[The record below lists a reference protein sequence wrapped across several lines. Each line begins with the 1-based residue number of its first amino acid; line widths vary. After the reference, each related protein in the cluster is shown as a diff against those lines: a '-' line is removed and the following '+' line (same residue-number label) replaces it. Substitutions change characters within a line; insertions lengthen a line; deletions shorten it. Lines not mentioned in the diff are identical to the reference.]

1 MSRLVGWAAI
11 LMTGTVLFGA
21 GVVYT
26 IGKAANED
34 ARHKERRQVEALLDE
49 QMVRLSELVT
59 RAVEQQHSAR
69 ERMEIFDNLSAYVD
83 LAGIVETGHDGVHWV
98 DIRRYTRAELDQ
110 ALVVSQLFGEN
121 SQQGRGLG
129 AA

>member
-34 ARHKERRQVEALLDE
+34 ALHQER
-49 QMVRLSELVT
+49 
-59 RAVEQQHSAR
+59 
-69 ERMEIFDNLSAYVD
+69 
-83 LAGIVETGHDGVHWV
+83 
-98 DIRRYTRAELDQ
+98 
-110 ALVVSQLFGEN
+110 
-121 SQQGRGLG
+121 
-129 AA
+129 